1 MRALPLKL
9 FMTTDAVGGVF
20 SYAVDLA
27 HALVPY
33 GVETTLAVL
42 GPAMTPCQRETATVP
57 GVDVL
62 PLDLPLDWLAGSR
75 CDVLAAAA
83 AAVADRAA
91 GADVVQLNAP
101 ALAAVR
107 QPAPVVGVVHSC
119 VASWWAAVRG
129 GEPPADFSWR
139 TDLLADGLAR
149 CDAVVVPSRAF
160 GATVARLYGVAP
172 EVVRNGRAAAPRRG
186 PSPEPAGFAFTAG
199 RLWDE
204 GKDVATLDAAAARMA
219 VPLLAAGP
227 TTGPDGGAAVRLAH
241 ARALGALDAGAVR
254 DLLARR
260 PVFVSTAL
268 YEPFGLAVLEAAQAG
283 CPLVLSD
290 IPTFRELWGGAA
302 ILVPPRD
309 PAAVADAVN
318 RLAADPAEARER
330 GAAAATRAARYGLDS
345 MARAMAHLYDGLAR
359 GRTRRAV
366 VVQPG
371 AVA

>member
-27 HALVPY
+27 HALVPH

-75 CDVLAAAA
+75 REVLAAA

-101 ALAAVR
+101 AFAAVR
-107 QPAPVVGVVHSC
+107 QPAPVVGTVHSC

-129 GEPPADFSWR
+129 GTPPADFSWR

-172 EVVRNGRAAAPRRG
+172 EVVRNGRAAAARREPR
-186 PSPEPAGFAFTAG
+186 PAPAGFAFTAG

-204 GKDVATLDAAAARMA
+204 GKDARTLDAAAALMA

-227 TTGPDGGAAVRLAH
+227 TTGPDGAAAVRLAH
-241 ARALGALDAGAVR
+241 ARELGPLDPGAVR

-309 PAAVADAVN
+309 PAAVAEAVN
-318 RLAADPAEARER
+318 RLAADPAEAGER
-330 GAAAATRAARYGLDS
+330 GAAAAMRAARYGLDS